1 MEGSCTLVRCML
13 IVEYLFFAS
22 SVVMGIRRVSSCPCE
37 GKEWDSVTVSTRL
50 FNREQNTFFMTFIR
64 LMVLK
69 HKTQLTFLKLIAFVL
84 SCGGST
90 RTNDLQV
97 MSLASYQ
104 LLHSAMCFLFLCAK
118 VVLFHRMAKQITDY
132 FCKKANVAGISCRMF
147 LVLQRW

>member
-1 MEGSCTLVRCML
+1 
-13 IVEYLFFAS
+13 
-22 SVVMGIRRVSSCPCE
+22 
-37 GKEWDSVTVSTRL
+37 
-50 FNREQNTFFMTFIR
+50 
-64 LMVLK
+64 MVLK

-132 FCKKANVAGISCRMF
+132 FCKKVNVAGISCRVF
-147 LVLQRW
+147 LVLQQW

>member
-1 MEGSCTLVRCML
+1 MTL
-13 IVEYLFFAS
+13 
-22 SVVMGIRRVSSCPCE
+22 
-37 GKEWDSVTVSTRL
+37 
-50 FNREQNTFFMTFIR
+50 IR
-64 LMVLK
+64 LMVIVKMVLK

-132 FCKKANVAGISCRMF
+132 FCKKVNVAGISCRVF

>member
-1 MEGSCTLVRCML
+1 ML
-13 IVEYLFFAS
+13 
-22 SVVMGIRRVSSCPCE
+22 
-37 GKEWDSVTVSTRL
+37 
-50 FNREQNTFFMTFIR
+50 
-64 LMVLK
+64 LK
-69 HKTQLTFLKLIAFVL
+69 RKTQLTFLKLIAFVL

-118 VVLFHRMAKQITDY
+118 VAHFSRTAKQIADY
-132 FCKKANVAGISCRMF
+132 FREIANVAVSLPVERSVF

>member
-1 MEGSCTLVRCML
+1 MV
-13 IVEYLFFAS
+13 IV
-22 SVVMGIRRVSSCPCE
+22 
-37 GKEWDSVTVSTRL
+37 K
-50 FNREQNTFFMTFIR
+50 
-64 LMVLK
+64 MVLK

-132 FCKKANVAGISCRMF
+132 FCKKANVAGISCRGF
-147 LVLQRW
+147 LVLQQWWATISLVQGYGLFGFLRWWLPV